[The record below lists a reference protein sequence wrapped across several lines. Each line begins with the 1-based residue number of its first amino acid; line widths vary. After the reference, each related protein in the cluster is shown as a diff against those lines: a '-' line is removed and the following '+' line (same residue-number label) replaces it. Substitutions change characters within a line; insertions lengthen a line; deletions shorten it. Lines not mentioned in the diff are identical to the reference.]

1 MPRIKPATSRPPL
14 MQSSIAYSSA
24 IRIGLFSGTR
34 LPIIAIFT
42 RFEIGRASCRERVQL
57 FVDDGIVTEG
67 NVSGIVDGGAAVV
80 VTREKTAKERG
91 LKPVGRIVSWAFV
104 FSSRRRHTSS

>member
-24 IRIGLFSGTR
+24 MRIGLFSGTR

-42 RFEIGRASCRERVQL
+42 RF
-57 FVDDGIVTEG
+57 
-67 NVSGIVDGGAAVV
+67 
-80 VTREKTAKERG
+80 
-91 LKPVGRIVSWAFV
+91 VG
-104 FSSRRRHTSS
+104 